1 MQYEKLFKKEGY
13 YNIDWEY
20 VESIPEFAKLKEC
33 EQNPKWHSEG
43 NAWEH
48 TMKCVHAAYTL
59 ILDEMYSGLDPRIAI
74 AAVLFHDIGKGVTTE
89 FLKGNWHAYGHEF
102 AGEKIARRLLWNA
115 PMSIREVICAC
126 ARWHMKV
133 LNMATSK
140 NVVNEILGMSRIP
153 YANWR
158 YLTFVKYC
166 DILGSVQED
175 VDSKCNDIHKIHSI
189 YNIANKLGVL
199 DREFT
204 LDYEEQHRMVFSPN
218 KAWKAD
224 IDDIPTVYV
233 LIGLP
238 GAGKN
243 TWIERYLE
251 ENGLEDTVILS
262 RDDIRSELGFCN
274 DGDKVVLSPDKEN
287 EVSAVFNER
296 FVKALNEDKDV
307 ILNNVNLK
315 KRYRDDFKRLAGNGL
330 IDWQYVY
337 IEAPTIEDN
346 IKRRPTFDPEVLMS
360 MRETL
365 EWPQPDEYDKLL
377 ISKQ

>member
-1 MQYEKLFKKEGY
+1 MEYEKLFKEGDY
-13 YNIDWEY
+13 KIDWEY

-59 ILDEMYSGLDPRIAI
+59 ILNEMYNGLDPKIAI

-102 AGEKIARRLLWNA
+102 AGEKIARRLLWNE
-115 PMSIREVICAC
+115 PMPVREVICAC

-140 NVVNEILGMSRIP
+140 NIVNEILGMSRIP

-158 YLTFVKYC
+158 YLTFVKHC
-166 DILGSVQED
+166 DILGSEQYNI
-175 VDSKCNDIHKIHSI
+175 DSKYNDIDKVWAIC
-189 YNIANKLGVL
+189 NIAIKLGVL
-199 DREFT
+199 DHEFPV
-204 LDYEEQHRMVFSPN
+204 YQEEQHRMVFSPN
-218 KAWKAD
+218 KAWKAG
-224 IDDIPTVYV
+224 IEDIPSVYV

-243 TWIERYLE
+243 TWIEQFLGE
-251 ENGLEDTVILS
+251 KVPEDIVILS

-296 FVKALNEDKDV
+296 FVRALNDGKDV

-315 KRYRDDFKRLAGNGL
+315 KKYRDDFKRLAGNRL

-346 IKRRPTFDPEVLMS
+346 IRRRPTFDPEVLMS

-377 ISKQ
+377 ILKQ

>member
-1 MQYEKLFKKEGY
+1 MQYEKIFKKGGY
-13 YNIDWEY
+13 KVDWEY

-48 TMKCVHAAYTL
+48 TMKCVHTAYTL
-59 ILDEMYSGLDPRIAI
+59 ILNEMYNELDPKIAI

-102 AGEKIARRLLWNA
+102 AGEKIARRLLWNE
-115 PMSIREVICAC
+115 PMPVREVICAC

-158 YLTFVKYC
+158 YLTFVKHC
-166 DILGSVQED
+166 DILGSEQYNI
-175 VDSKCNDIHKIHSI
+175 DSKYNDIDKVWAIC
-189 YNIANKLGVL
+189 NIAIKLGVL
-199 DREFT
+199 DHEFPV
-204 LDYEEQHRMVFSPN
+204 YQEEQHRMVFSPN
-218 KAWKAD
+218 KAWKAG
-224 IDDIPTVYV
+224 IEDIPSVYV

-243 TWIERYLE
+243 TWIEQFLGE
-251 ENGLEDTVILS
+251 KVPEDIVILS

-296 FVKALNEDKDV
+296 FVRALNDGKDV

-315 KRYRDDFKRLAGNGL
+315 KKYRDDFKRLAGNRL

-346 IKRRPTFDPEVLMS
+346 INRRPTFDPEVLMS

>member
-1 MQYEKLFKKEGY
+1 MEYEKLFKEGDY
-13 YNIDWEY
+13 KIDWEY

-48 TMKCVHAAYTL
+48 TMKCIHAAYTL
-59 ILDEMYSGLDPRIAI
+59 ILNEMYNGLDPKIAI

-115 PMSIREVICAC
+115 PMPIREAICAC

-140 NVVNEILGMSRIP
+140 NIVNEILEMSRIP
-153 YANWR
+153 HANWR
-158 YLTFVKYC
+158 YLTFVKHC
-166 DILGSVQED
+166 DILGSEQYNI
-175 VDSKCNDIHKIHSI
+175 DSKYNDIDKVWAI
-189 YNIANKLGVL
+189 YNIAIKLGVL
-199 DREFT
+199 DHEFPV
-204 LDYEEQHRMVFSPN
+204 YQEEQRRMVFSPN
-218 KAWKAD
+218 KAWKAGISD
-224 IDDIPTVYV
+224 FPTVYV

-251 ENGLEDTVILS
+251 ENGPEDTVILS

-274 DGDKVVLSPDKEN
+274 DGDKVVLSPDKEDK
-287 EVSAVFNER
+287 VSEVFNER
-296 FVKALNEDKDV
+296 FVKALNYDKDV

-315 KRYRDDFKRLAGNGL
+315 KRYRDDFKRLAGNRL

-377 ISKQ
+377 ILKQ